1 MMSNCSLHRLAPLD
15 PAVDPAYTDGP
26 PPRPHPPS
34 HAGELPFD
42 WPVARIPHQLERFTT
57 ISIELLEDEIE
68 REATREERFD
78 V

>member
-1 MMSNCSLHRLAPLD
+1 MMSNCSIHPLAPLH

-34 HAGELPFD
+34 HAGEVAFD
-42 WPVARIPHQLERFTT
+42 WPIARIPPPLEGFTT

-68 REATREERFD
+68 REAMRQERVD
-78 V
+78 